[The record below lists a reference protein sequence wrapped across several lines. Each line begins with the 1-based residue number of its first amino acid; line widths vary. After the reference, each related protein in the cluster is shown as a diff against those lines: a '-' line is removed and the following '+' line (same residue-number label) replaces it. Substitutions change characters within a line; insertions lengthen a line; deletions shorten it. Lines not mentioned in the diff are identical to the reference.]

1 MSPINAYN
9 VERSPRKDANST
21 DSSLETSFRMPKA
34 SGIDTRTR
42 SKPIASMAI
51 PMLDEQD
58 EPVICVWDVV
68 AKNKAFETYAF

>member
-1 MSPINAYN
+1 MK
-9 VERSPRKDANST
+9 ETNSI
-21 DSSLETSFRMPKA
+21 DSSLVVSLRIPKA
-34 SGIDTRTR
+34 SGTDTRTR
-42 SKPIASMAI
+42 RKPIASMAI